1 MNDVRHDD
9 FEIVGFN
16 GRPLVECG
24 RALPVVRRQ
33 SDGLYCILQVLPEGA
48 SAAWL
53 SEDEASTYAKS
64 GRWTKFAS
72 PILLGQTCFS
82 ESDGRLVGQP
92 MVVYADE
99 RLLDTA
105 DRLPRPDSYHS
116 ERLYWRR
123 LSDHDDAIQAACGS
137 AATIEKLMDEW
148 ASGLSK
154 RFDAMYH
161 LRRDPVYLK
170 RIADFALCS
179 ARSRMLR
186 WKAYLRY
193 ASVQDP
199 DRVQRTFETFTHR
212 EFPDVAWEVF
222 LNEVKGLCDVLQAVP
237 RMETPTAP
245 PSSPA
250 TVLPKVRGIAAV
262 SPIHL
267 EGATL

>member
-1 MNDVRHDD
+1 MNGVRHDD

-24 RALPVVRRQ
+24 RALPVVRRR
-33 SDGLYCILQVLPEGA
+33 SDGRYCVLQLQPEG
-48 SAAWL
+48 STTGWL
-53 SEDEASTYAKS
+53 SEDEASSHTKA

-72 PILLGQTCFS
+72 PILLGRTCFS
-82 ESDGRLVGQP
+82 ESDGRLVGQL

-105 DRLPRPDSYHS
+105 DRLPRPTLYS
-116 ERLYWRR
+116 EEHLYWRH
-123 LSDHDDAIQAACGS
+123 LADYGDAIQAACGS

-148 ASGLSK
+148 ASGLLK

-161 LRRDPVYLK
+161 FRREPAYLK
-170 RIADFALCS
+170 RIVDFALCA
-179 ARSRMLR
+179 ARARRLR

-193 ASVQDP
+193 AAVQDP

-212 EFPDVAWEVF
+212 EFPDVAWEIF
-222 LNEVKGLCDVLQAVP
+222 LNEVKGLCDVLKAVP
-237 RMETPTAP
+237 RLETPTAP

-267 EGATL
+267 EGAAS

>member
-1 MNDVRHDD
+1 MIDVRHDD

-33 SDGLYCILQVLPEGA
+33 SDGRYCILQVLPEG
-48 SAAWL
+48 STTGWL
-53 SEDEASTYAKS
+53 SEDEADAHTKS
-64 GRWTKFAS
+64 GRWTKFAD
-72 PILLGQTCFS
+72 PIRLWFS
-82 ESDGRLVGQP
+82 ESNGGLLDQP

-148 ASGLSK
+148 ASGLLK

-161 LRRDPVYLK
+161 LRRDPAYLK
-170 RIADFALCS
+170 RIADFALCA
-179 ARSRMLR
+179 ARARTLR
-186 WKAYLRY
+186 WRAYLRY

-199 DRVQRTFETFTHR
+199 DRVQRTFETFTQR
-212 EFPDVAWEVF
+212 EFPDLAWEVF
-222 LNEVKGLCDVLQAVP
+222 LSEVKGLCDVLQAVP

-250 TVLPKVRGIAAV
+250 TVLPKVRGIAAAP
-262 SPIHL
+262 PIHL
-267 EGATL
+267 EGAAP